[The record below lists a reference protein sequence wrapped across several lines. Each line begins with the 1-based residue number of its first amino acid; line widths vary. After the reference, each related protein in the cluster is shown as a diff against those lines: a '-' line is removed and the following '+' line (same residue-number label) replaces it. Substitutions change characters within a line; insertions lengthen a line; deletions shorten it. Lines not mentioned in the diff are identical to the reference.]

1 MLLSSLFPDDATRVY
16 KLLELPIWTCHRTR
30 GVFTELRREA
40 EIADR
45 VNWHFA
51 SDDTGA
57 FPQFERLDDVTG
69 DYDAFAATLLR
80 QVSVGGRG

>member
-1 MLLSSLFPDDATRVY
+1 M
-16 KLLELPIWTCHRTR
+16 
-30 GVFTELRREA
+30 
-40 EIADR
+40 
-45 VNWHFA
+45 NWHFA
-51 SDDTGA
+51 SDDIGA